1 MKPESVEALRLIEH
15 FAALCATAGISE
27 ENKNTANEYIRSL
40 LSLIKEDVTNISL
53 TSKGIVL

>member
-27 ENKNTANEYIRSL
+27 ENKNIANDYIHSL
-40 LSLIKEDVTNISL
+40 LSLIKEDVTNMSL
-53 TSKGIVL
+53 TSKGVLL